1 MQEERSE
8 AKSKAEQLEQRA
20 QEAEDKLKAAEAK
33 LQQMVSIGETP
44 GGNSELLQKILASS
58 PAAVAAEFVREVCA
72 RVLRQACAH
81 ACVSAGMHA
90 CMHEAHA
97 SIKSRA
103 NELMRVHA
111 HT

>member
-44 GGNSELLQKILASS
+44 GGNSELLQTILVHLASS
-58 PAAVAAEFVREVCA
+58 PAAVAAGFVREVCA
-72 RVLRQACAH
+72 RVWRQACAH
-81 ACVSAGMHA
+81 ARVYAGMHA
-90 CMHEAHA
+90 
-97 SIKSRA
+97 
-103 NELMRVHA
+103 
-111 HT
+111 HTHMCKAVPDLYV

>member
-20 QEAEDKLKAAEAK
+20 QDAEDKLKAAEAK

-58 PAAVAAEFVREVCA
+58 PAAVAAVTNSENAEVA
-72 RVLRQACAH
+72 RGVKTSELTRFPN
-81 ACVSAGMHA
+81 
-90 CMHEAHA
+90 
-97 SIKSRA
+97 RA
-103 NELMRVHA
+103 WHPMGP
-111 HT
+111 